1 MAVGITRRINNDL
14 AAVKRHRRSTRMV
27 IFIGVPLVR
36 LDIATIFICNGSRTG
51 HYRRY
56 IGAVL
61 NEGTVRTKLD
71 VSDGRRSHRRAGHER
86 SDSSCD
92 YSLHGLALIGGGLF
106 ACDHDAACERLSHL
120 KCTIH
125 CFYSKIDLVYP
136 CQVELHSSRAVRK
149 HNGHRK
155 KSRILGGGDTLK

>member
-1 MAVGITRRINNDL
+1 
-14 AAVKRHRRSTRMV
+14 MV
-27 IFIGVPLVR
+27 IFIGIPLVR

-51 HYRRY
+51 HYRRH

-71 VSDGRRSHRRAGHER
+71 VIYRCLRSDRRACHER
-86 SDSSCD
+86 SHSSCD
-92 YSLHGLALIGGGLF
+92 YGLDGLALIGGGLF

-155 KSRILGGGDTLK
+155 KSRILGGGDTLR